1 MKILFLSNF
10 FEDNNHSLG
19 AINGT
24 CNYFVLEI
32 LLCGQVIGD
41 FGFVCKYVKLHCRHF
56 WNIIWIVP
64 ILSDH
69 SRK

>member
-24 CNYFVLEI
+24 CNYLFCLRDI
-32 LLCGQVIGD
+32 ALWPGNW
-41 FGFVCKYVKLHCRHF
+41 GFWFCLQICQ
-56 WNIIWIVP
+56 IT
-64 ILSDH
+64 L
-69 SRK
+69 